1 MTASMLPPNQ
11 ETTCEWCG
19 GSIPSSATVLVVCP
33 LCSMPLT
40 KVPASTP
47 ATGTPTKT
55 RASRKPVNLSIPQK
69 IEPVVIQPGSIIAAG
84 VDPGARYT
92 GISVIDNNGNIL
104 LSSTLV
110 RPLEVDIN
118 TWARAVVDEVD
129 TIISVFPYV
138 VLGVEGTSDP
148 KGFKGG
154 KRAAINP
161 KDIIKTGII
170 VGGLILTYRDA
181 VIIKPGGNGSAPIE
195 FYPASL
201 INRRPAELPGSN
213 NGAATRNHERSA
225 YDVAR
230 KAMEHYVEQQ
240 SLIKR
245 A

>member
-1 MTASMLPPNQ
+1 MTASMLPPSQ
-11 ETTCEWCG
+11 ETVCEWCG
-19 GSIPSSATVLVVCP
+19 GSITSSGPVLVVCP

-40 KVPASTP
+40 KMQAPSPVTP
-47 ATGTPTKT
+47 VKTK
-55 RASRKPVNLSIPQK
+55 ASRKQSSSVLPVK
-69 IEPVVIQPGSIIAAG
+69 VEPTVITPGTIVAAG

-92 GISVIDNNGNIL
+92 GISVIDNNDNVL
-104 LSSTLV
+104 LSTTLV

-118 TWARAVVDEVD
+118 TWARFVVDEVD
-129 TIISVFPYV
+129 KIISAFPYA

-195 FYPASL
+195 FYPDVL
-201 INRRPAELPGSN
+201 ISRRPAELPGSN
-213 NGAATRNHERSA
+213 NGAGTRNHERSA

-230 KAMEHYVEQQ
+230 KALEHYVEKQ
-240 SLIKR
+240 SLVK
-245 A
+245 

>member
-11 ETTCEWCG
+11 ETICEWCG
-19 GSIPSSATVLVVCP
+19 GSIPSSAPTLVVCP
-33 LCSMPLT
+33 LCSMPLA
-40 KVPASTP
+40 KLQ
-47 ATGTPTKT
+47 ATVSVTPTETKT
-55 RASRKPVNLSIPQK
+55 SRKTASVSSPKDIAPK
-69 IEPVVIQPGSIIAAG
+69 TIQPGTIIAAG

-92 GISVIDNNGNIL
+92 GISIIDNNDNVL

-110 RPLEVDIN
+110 RPLDVDIN
-118 TWARAVVDEVD
+118 TWARFVVDEVD
-129 TIISVFPYV
+129 KIISAFPYV

-154 KRAAINP
+154 RRAAINP

-181 VIIKPGGNGSAPIE
+181 VIIKPGGNGSAPVE
-195 FYPASL
+195 FYPEVL

-213 NGAATRNHERSA
+213 NGAGTRNHERSA

-230 KAMEHYVEQQ
+230 KALEHYIEKV
-240 SLIKR
+240 SLGK
-245 A
+245 

>member
-11 ETTCEWCG
+11 ETVCEWCG
-19 GSIPSSATVLVVCP
+19 GSIPSSATTLVVCP
-33 LCSMPLT
+33 LCSMPLAKLEVNVPTTPVKT
-40 KVPASTP
+40 KTSRKSSGSSTP
-47 ATGTPTKT
+47 PKVEPAVIVPGTI
-55 RASRKPVNLSIPQK
+55 V
-69 IEPVVIQPGSIIAAG
+69 AAG

-92 GISVIDNNGNIL
+92 GISVIDNNLKVL

-110 RPLEVDIN
+110 RPLDVDIN
-118 TWARAVVDEVD
+118 TWARFVVDEVD
-129 TIISVFPYV
+129 KIISVFPYV

-154 KRAAINP
+154 RRAAINP

-195 FYPASL
+195 FYPQVL
-201 INRRPAELPGSN
+201 TGRRPAELPGSN
-213 NGAATRNHERSA
+213 NDAGTRNHERSA

-230 KAMEHYVEQQ
+230 KALEHYIEKV
-240 SLIKR
+240 SLGK
-245 A
+245 

>member
-1 MTASMLPPNQ
+1 MTTSMLSPSQDTVCP
-11 ETTCEWCG
+11 WCG
-19 GSIPSSATVLVVCP
+19 DSIPSSATALAVCP
-33 LCSMPLT
+33 HCSMPLT
-40 KVPASTP
+40 SHQAPTTVTP
-47 ATGTPTKT
+47 VKTKT
-55 RASRKPVNLSIPQK
+55 PRKTVSTSVPSKV
-69 IEPVVIQPGSIIAAG
+69 EPAVIIPGSIIAAG

-104 LSSTLV
+104 LSTTLV
-110 RPLEVDIN
+110 RPLEIDIN
-118 TWARAVVDEVD
+118 TWARLVVDEVD
-129 TIISVFPYV
+129 TIISAFPYV

-195 FYPASL
+195 FYPDVL

-213 NGAATRNHERSA
+213 NGAGTRNHERSA

-230 KAMEHYVEQQ
+230 KAMEHYVEKE
-240 SLIKR
+240 SLAK
-245 A
+245 

>member
-1 MTASMLPPNQ
+1 MPLAKLQ
-11 ETTCEWCG
+11 
-19 GSIPSSATVLVVCP
+19 ATVSV
-33 LCSMPLT
+33 
-40 KVPASTP
+40 
-47 ATGTPTKT
+47 TPTKT
-55 RASRKPVNLSIPQK
+55 KTSKKVSNSSAPTKV
-69 IEPVVIQPGSIIAAG
+69 EPAVIAPGTIIAAG

-92 GISVIDNNGNIL
+92 GISIIDNSDNVL

-118 TWARAVVDEVD
+118 TWARFVVDEVD
-129 TIISVFPYV
+129 KIISAFPYV

-154 KRAAINP
+154 RRAAINP

-181 VIIKPGGNGSAPIE
+181 VIIKPGGNGSAPVE
-195 FYPASL
+195 FYPEVL

-213 NGAATRNHERSA
+213 NGAGTRNHERSA

-230 KAMEHYVEQQ
+230 KAMEHYVEKQ

-245 A
+245 T